1 MKTLV
6 SELGETFT
14 ENLHLEKHDA
24 CFHGLQGRE
33 VVHRLIIEGSWLQPK
48 CIVALVALVAPRG
61 VFQSFIHLSHPVT
74 PAHATDMPAA
84 HSPHK

>member
-33 VVHRLIIEGSWLQPK
+33 VVHRLIIEGS
-48 CIVALVALVAPRG
+48 
-61 VFQSFIHLSHPVT
+61 
-74 PAHATDMPAA
+74 
-84 HSPHK
+84 